1 MRAAGEQDAT
11 GTVDGDSK
19 SRLPSLEEILN
30 RTGPFDLP
38 PGLAELSARGPVH
51 EAVTPDGDSIWVVCR
66 YAEARAVLSDP
77 RFSSNRF
84 RAVNWEQL
92 TDEQRKV
99 VGDETLRVGAFITN
113 DAPQHTRYRRLLTG
127 HFTMRRMRQHT
138 LLIDRIVTE
147 QLDKMLAAG
156 SPADLVTDFAMPVP
170 ARVICGLLGVPYA
183 ARTEFG
189 PWTSVALRLDA
200 SIDEMHEATAWL
212 REFMLDLVR
221 RKRTEPGDDLITA
234 LLDDHEACPP
244 LTDLEVANM
253 AKELFIGGLETTE
266 SMLTLGTLI
275 LLEHPE
281 QLQALRDDPALVD
294 GAVEELLR
302 YATIVRLGMFRVT
315 VEDVEL
321 AGVNLPAGSVLLIS
335 PMAANRDA
343 GRWPDPAALDLTR
356 ASGQHLAFG
365 HGAHQCLGQQLARA
379 EMTTA
384 FTHLLRRVPG
394 LRLAVPAAELPF
406 RENMA
411 IYGVD
416 SLPVAWDAS

>member
-1 MRAAGEQDAT
+1 MRAGQQEAT
-11 GTVDGDSK
+11 ETVGSDSA
-19 SRLPSLEEILN
+19 SRLPLLDDILN

-38 PGLAELSARGPVH
+38 PGLAALSARGPVH
-51 EAVTPDGDSIWVVCR
+51 EAVTHDGDSIWVVCR

-84 RAVNWEQL
+84 RTVKWETL
-92 TDEQRKV
+92 TDEQRRV
-99 VGDETLRVGAFITN
+99 LGDEGLRAGAFITN
-113 DAPQHTRYRRLLTG
+113 DSPQHTRYRRLLTG

-138 LLIDRIVTE
+138 LLIERVVTE
-147 QLDKMLAAG
+147 QLDAMLAAG
-156 SPADLVTDFAMPVP
+156 SPADLVSEFAMPVP

-200 SIDEMHEATAWL
+200 SIDEMHEATTLL

-221 RKRTEPGDDLITA
+221 RKRTDPADDLISA
-234 LLDDHEACPP
+234 LAHDRAAGPP
-244 LTDLEVANM
+244 LTDIEVANM

-281 QLQALRDDPALVD
+281 QLDALRDDPALVD

-302 YATIVRLGMFRVT
+302 YATIVRLGMFRVA

-321 AGVNLPAGSVLLIS
+321 AGMSLRAGSVLLIS
-335 PMAANRDA
+335 PMAANRDV
-343 GRWPDPAALDLTR
+343 GHWPDPTALDLTR

-384 FTHLLRRVPG
+384 FTHLLRRLPG
-394 LRLAVPAAELPF
+394 LRLAVPAAEIPF

-411 IYGVD
+411 IYGVN